1 MSSFSLTRSQ
11 AAVVARILR
20 LGGLHYSGR
29 TKLLPIRP
37 RLWPLMIGPTGS
49 GKSFLARRVADAL
62 NAKYLRISFGDWVV
76 QGARGMPTLF
86 GVVYA
91 TTICERLV
99 VHLDELDKLP
109 VGNVD
114 EWSRAVANE
123 IWGFLDGELPV
134 SRFLRDPE
142 RRQLV
147 TEIQR
152 KNLEEGSAVRKI
164 FLVGSGTWQS
174 SYDEA
179 MSPKMTM
186 GFGQATLS
194 TPSKAS
200 THMVDALEAL
210 RGPGSELIA
219 RFDSAILCLQPPD
232 VAEAY
237 DMLVAIGCASYAEGA
252 GLNVR
257 SLLAQRLPRQGFRAL
272 ESCVTDALLAGWA
285 PDKAPQE
292 HQQLLFG

>member
-1 MSSFSLTRSQ
+1 M
-11 AAVVARILR
+11 R

-29 TKLLPIRP
+29 ANLLAIRP
-37 RLWPLMIGPTGS
+37 RLWPLLIGPTGS
-49 GKSFLARRVADAL
+49 GKSFIARQVADTFRAR
-62 NAKYLRISFGDWVV
+62 YLRISFGDWVV

-86 GVVYA
+86 GVVHS
-91 TTICERLV
+91 TLGCERLV

-134 SRFLRDPE
+134 TRFLRDPE

-147 TEIQR
+147 TEIER
-152 KNLEEGSAVRKI
+152 RNLEGGSAGRKI
-164 FLVGSGTWQS
+164 FVIGSGTWQS

-179 MSPKMTM
+179 VSPRTAM
-186 GFGQATLS
+186 GFGRSSSS
-194 TPSKAS
+194 TPRKAA
-200 THMVDALEAL
+200 THMVEALETL

-232 VAEAY
+232 IEEAY
-237 DMLVAIGCASYAEGA
+237 GMLETIGCAPFAEGA
-252 GLNVR
+252 GIDVR
-257 SLLAQRLPRQGFRAL
+257 TLLAKRIPRQGFRAL
-272 ESCVTDALLAGWA
+272 ESCVTDALLAGWK
-285 PDKAPQE
+285 PEERPRE
-292 HQQLLFG
+292 IQQVMFS